1 MPQPFTRWI
10 LISVFLFQG
19 VLMYSQQ
26 TDLPLREWIENLSA
40 KKDTQFELLGSV
52 SAALFKLDSADRC
65 RGFSELDERGPR
77 DKRFMFRL
85 KFIQAICYRQAFS
98 CPGWPPFDSLGKN
111 ILRYAYEA
119 EDPLLIELSNKF
131 MLGNYLY
138 TGDYANASMHGLIA
152 KELQEEIGLEHFP
165 GLAYNRYDLAYALF
179 HSREYEASID
189 ANLEAIYGMSQRPG
203 FSKDTLDLNYRMNAW
218 NTVGMCYD
226 KLEKYDSAFLAYKQ
240 AKALSILLHN
250 EFWTA
255 LIGGNE
261 GNVYF
266 KLGQYDSAK
275 ALLKLDYERS
285 QAMNEFDNAANS
297 LQLLAQI
304 HAIQG
309 DPLLALKEVRQADA
323 WLPDNRFPTINMN
336 VLYAYTRVFKAL
348 GNSDSLDYYMKKYI
362 VLHDQVE
369 KEATNARSEV
379 VRLRIDNQEAVHKI
393 VILNKK
399 RQQITLIRNFS
410 IALIIAITAFGFLY
424 FNRQR
429 LKMQL
434 QQNEAM
440 VAKAKAEAEAKEA
453 VDQLN
458 IFTQS
463 IIDKTNLVE
472 KLQEQLLQ
480 KELDEG
486 QIQQIS
492 MLSQHTILTDADWDE
507 FKVLFEKVYPG
518 FFIKLKNQAPDITV
532 AEQRMAALSKL
543 KVPSKEAATLLGIS
557 PNSVIKTRSR
567 LRQRLNLEPDADLEV
582 YFA

>member
-1 MPQPFTRWI
+1 MQLSLARWI
-10 LISVFLFQG
+10 LISGFLLQG
-19 VLMYSQQ
+19 ILSYSQQ
-26 TDLPLREWIENLSA
+26 AELPIGEWLKKLSSKA
-40 KKDTQFELLGSV
+40 DSPYAFLESV
-52 SAALFKLDSADRC
+52 YTGLSQLDSTNRC
-65 RGFSELDERGPR
+65 HALSLLEESGPDTKVFR
-77 DKRFMFRL
+77 FRL
-85 KFIQAICYRQAFS
+85 NFIKAGFHRAS
-98 CPGWPPFDSLGKN
+98 LLCPGWGNLDAHCKDV
-111 ILRYAYEA
+111 LRNAYET
-119 EDPLLIELSNKF
+119 EDPTLIILANQF
-131 MLGNYLY
+131 LMGYNLY

-152 KELQEEIGLEHFP
+152 KNLQEELGMEHFP
-165 GLAYNRYDLAYALF
+165 NLANSRYDLGFALF
-179 HSREYEASID
+179 HAREYRASVD
-189 ANLEAIYGMSQRPG
+189 ANLDAIYRMSQRPG
-203 FSKDTLDLNYRMNAW
+203 CSNDTLGLDYRMNAW
-218 NTVGMCYD
+218 NTVGMGYD
-226 KLEKYDSAFLAYKQ
+226 KLEKYDSAFIAYKQ
-240 AKALSILLHN
+240 AKALSILIHN

-255 LIGGNE
+255 LVGGNE

-285 QAMNEFDNAANS
+285 QAMKEFDNAANS

-304 HAIQG
+304 HTIQG

-323 WLPDNRFPTINMN
+323 WVPENRYLSVNMN
-336 VLYAYTRVFKAL
+336 ILYAYTRVFKAL
-348 GNSDSLDYYMKKYI
+348 KNADSLDFYMEKYI
-362 VLHDQVE
+362 DLHDRLE
-369 KEATNARSEV
+369 KEAANARSEV
-379 VRLRIDNQEAVHKI
+379 VRLRVDNQEAVHKI

-410 IALIIAITAFGFLY
+410 IALIIVITAFGFLY

-434 QQNEAM
+434 QQNEAL

-463 IIDKTNLVE
+463 IIDKTSLVE
-472 KLQEQLLQ
+472 KLQEQLMQ

-543 KVPSKEAATLLGIS
+543 RIPSKEAATLLGIS

-567 LRQRLNLEPDADLEV
+567 LKQRLNLDPDADLEV